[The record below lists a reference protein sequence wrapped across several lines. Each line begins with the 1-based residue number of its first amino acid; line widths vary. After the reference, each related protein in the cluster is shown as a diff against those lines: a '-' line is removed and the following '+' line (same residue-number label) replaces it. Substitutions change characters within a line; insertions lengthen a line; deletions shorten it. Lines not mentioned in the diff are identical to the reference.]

1 MCQALYDT
9 STPPVSSSPAA
20 AAQNDDDMNET
31 MRLNN
36 AGPEADVESQSLHAT
51 TDDRHDDENGVVQLD
66 VPDESIASR

>member
-1 MCQALYDT
+1 
-9 STPPVSSSPAA
+9 
-20 AAQNDDDMNET
+20 MNET